1 MAFFLDKNATRE
13 ELTDAV
19 NYLLAN
25 FVQVKT
31 VNPNSG
37 EVTSATTG
45 ISGYLYRYLFVKYAD
60 SFNGEVNFSNAPTN
74 RLYYGVANSESDVES
89 LIPSD
94 YLWREVPGGM
104 GTNKYL
110 WYSTNGGRQIQTY
123 IGTTKPY
130 QNYIVDDGFA
140 IDLDLITGGLEDLF
154 PPVIDTSE
162 LTKQIQSVELKS
174 SDLLSQIAE
183 IEKQLYAISTNPIL
197 ELSGVYVPY
206 RNAVDDVDLNN
217 KHLVNVSHLGVGW
230 DSTPNILGRFVGDN
244 GSFSRVAMRGYSGDA
259 NGSSIRVTKFRGT
272 TTAPQVPQSGDS
284 LGKFEFAGYA
294 TTSADGLA
302 GAYWEG
308 VTTEM
313 WGATAHGTK
322 SLLYVTPNTTI
333 TPVVAITVGQ
343 DKSVALTGSLS
354 LTAPVTKT
362 ADFTVG
368 AADVWLINNKAGSTC
383 TVTLPAA
390 ASWTGRILKIQNYQA
405 YTVVSASSNVVPR
418 VGGAAGSDILAAVAG
433 DTCTL
438 VSDGSNWI
446 MTQYTPNNCLLLE

>member
-1 MAFFLDKNATRE
+1 MLPNNNINIPYSSFINPVTGRPNQEWLLWLMNPSFVTLNLGSALPVASGGTG
-13 ELTDAV
+13 LTA
-19 NYLLAN
+19 
-25 FVQVKT
+25 
-31 VNPNSG
+31 
-37 EVTSATTG
+37 
-45 ISGYLYRYLFVKYAD
+45 I
-60 SFNGEVNFSNAPTN
+60 PTN
-74 RLYYGVANSESDVES
+74 GQLLIGNGTGYTLNTLTAGNYVSVAN
-89 LIPSD
+89 
-94 YLWREVPGGM
+94 GA
-104 GTNKYL
+104 GTVKVTWENIL
-110 WYSTNGGRQIQTY
+110 P
-123 IGTTKPY
+123 IG
-130 QNYIVDDGFA
+130 V
-140 IDLDLITGGLEDLF
+140 
-154 PPVIDTSE
+154 DTSE
-162 LTKQIQSVELKS
+162 LTKQIEAVELKA

-183 IEKQLYAISTNPIL
+183 MKKQLDAISATPIP
-197 ELSGVYVPY
+197 ELSGAYVPY
-206 RNAVDDVDLNN
+206 RGAIDDVDLNN

-230 DSTPNILGRFVGDN
+230 DSSPNILGRFVGDN
-244 GSFSRVAMRGYSGDA
+244 GSLSRVAMRGYSADA
-259 NGSSIRVTKFRGT
+259 LGSSIRVTKFRGT

-302 GAYWEG
+302 GAYWES

-322 SLLYVTPNTTI
+322 SLLYVTPNTTT

-354 LTAPVTKT
+354 LTVPVTKS

-368 AADVWLINNKAGSTC
+368 ATDVWLINNKAGSTC

-390 ASWTGRILKIQNYQA
+390 ASWLGRILKIQNYQA